1 MNSHLHKTTISDRRH
16 FGRGAFTLV
25 ELMVSVSILVIL
37 MLVVS
42 SFVNLVQRT
51 WVRTNSNISQF
62 REARLAFD
70 AMTRTINQSTLN
82 TYWQSGQSE
91 LRQQGTMGTIF
102 RGTSYRRQSE
112 LQFSYGPTV
121 GGATALFSTGTAA
134 NYPGHG
140 VFFQAPLGVT
150 GLISP
155 AAGGSAVIA
164 DTQNMVNLLCGRG
177 YFVAWGDDAS
187 FRPQFLNTRNVP
199 KRTRFRLMEFSPTA
213 EKNPIYS
220 DAYRLTYSEDGR
232 TVQNSKKWFRDA
244 TDSSGGTS
252 AAIQQNTTSQNED
265 ASNREFT
272 RPIAEN
278 ILALVISPRLA
289 KVGRNET
296 QTYKIAPDYSFDSS
310 SIGAVGAGDDDFGP
324 QGTQHLLPPLLQVTM
339 VALDSRGGERIS
351 FDAQLQSQVVQMV
364 TSRFSS
370 AARYAADLQ
379 ALESDLIQKRLAYR
393 VFTSSI
399 SLRQSR
405 WSK

>member
-1 MNSHLHKTTISDRRH
+1 MNSLLQQASLSGQARLLRK
-16 FGRGAFTLV
+16 AFTLV

-70 AMTRTINQSTLN
+70 AMTRTISQATLN
-82 TYWQSGQSE
+82 TYWQAGTVE
-91 LRQQGTMGTIF
+91 LSKNALGTRF
-102 RGTSYRRQSE
+102 QGTSYRRQSE
-112 LQFSYGPTV
+112 LQFSCGPTV

-155 AAGGSAVIA
+155 AAGGGTLTA

-199 KRTRFRLMEFSPTA
+199 KRTRFRLMEFSPTS

-220 DAYRLTYSEDGR
+220 DAYRLSYSDDGLSV
-232 TVQNSKKWFRDA
+232 TNSKRWFREA
-244 TDSSGGTS
+244 SDSSGGTE
-252 AAIQQNTTSQNED
+252 AAIQQTTTSESED

-289 KVGRNET
+289 RVGRNEAD
-296 QTYKIAPDYSFDSS
+296 TYKIAQNYNFDST
-310 SIGAVGAGDDDFGP
+310 VAGDVGTSDQDFGT

-351 FDAQLQSQVVQMV
+351 FDAQLQTQVVQMV

-370 AARYAADLQ
+370 AARYTADLQ
-379 ALESDLIQKRLAYR
+379 ALESDLVQKRLAYR
-393 VFTSSI
+393 VFTSAI
-399 SLRQSR
+399 PLRQSR

>member
-1 MNSHLHKTTISDRRH
+1 MNSHLHKTTFSDRRH

-70 AMTRTINQSTLN
+70 AMTRTITQSTLN

-91 LRQQGTMGTIF
+91 LRKQGAMGTIF

-112 LQFSYGPTV
+112 LQFSCGPTV

-252 AAIQQNTTSQNED
+252 AAIQQNTTSQNEN

-296 QTYKIAPDYSFDSS
+296 ETYKIAPDYSFDSS
-310 SIGAVGAGDDDFGP
+310 SVGAVGASDDDFGP